1 MTEPHRSCRL
11 SLFAALKTGG
21 GWLLSACLS
30 AAAAQPSAPET
41 PVAAPESSTVQVR
54 PLSTNPSTTPTT
66 AATPALPPPV
76 STAWRQLTPRQK
88 EALAPLGA
96 QWSALTAQQQNKW
109 LAVSKNFTQLSVTD
123 QITMHARMSDWVAL
137 SPQQRNLARL
147 NFNTLQ
153 NLPKEDKKAKW
164 EAYQALSAEEK
175 RMLSAG
181 AKPLTKNAAPTAK
194 PLEAHRQ
201 VQTRSKPASGNAPAS
216 TAIDRKTLLPR
227 SPALASPAPSAP
239 LPSPAGTPD
248 GARPTPETAS

>member
-1 MTEPHRSCRL
+1 MTDLHRSCRL
-11 SLFAALKTGG
+11 QLSTPLKTGG
-21 GWLLSACLS
+21 AWLLLAWLS
-30 AAAAQPSAPET
+30 TAVAQSGAPAT
-41 PVAAPESSTVQVR
+41 PVAATQSSSAVQVR
-54 PLSTNPSTTPTT
+54 PLSTT
-66 AATPALPPPV
+66 AAHALPT

-109 LAVSKNFTQLSVTD
+109 LAVSKNFTQMSVAD
-123 QITMHARMSDWVAL
+123 QITMHARMTDWVAL

-164 EAYQALSAEEK
+164 EAYQALPEEEK
-175 RMLSAG
+175 RLLSAG
-181 AKPLTKNAAPTAK
+181 TKPLAKNAAPTAK

-201 VQTRSKPASGNAPAS
+201 VQTHNKPAIGNATAP

-227 SPALASPAPSAP
+227 SPAVASPASSVP

-248 GARPTPETAS
+248 GARPTSETAS